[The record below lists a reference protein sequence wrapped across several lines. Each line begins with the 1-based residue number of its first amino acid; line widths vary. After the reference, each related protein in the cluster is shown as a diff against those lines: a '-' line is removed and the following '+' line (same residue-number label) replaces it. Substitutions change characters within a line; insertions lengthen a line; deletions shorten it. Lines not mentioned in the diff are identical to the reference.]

1 MWPDT
6 VGRTSLRKYVEA
18 YLSPPLDPRD
28 PDISPLY
35 ADLPG
40 LPPAITVGTDDP
52 LLDDSLLLS
61 ARWIAAGN
69 PAELAIYPG
78 RSPRVHAVAGPGG
91 NPGQRPHRIVPGEHR
106 ILIGR

>member
-1 MWPDT
+1 MWPAT

-18 YLSPPLDPRD
+18 HLPPPLDPRD

-40 LPPAITVGTDDP
+40 LPPAIAVGTDDP
-52 LLDDSLLLS
+52 LLDDSLFLS

-69 PAELAIYPG
+69 PAELAIYPRARAHG
-78 RSPRVHAVAGPGG
+78 FTLLPVPEATRPTPASNRSW
-91 NPGQRPHRIVPGEHR
+91 
-106 ILIGR
+106 